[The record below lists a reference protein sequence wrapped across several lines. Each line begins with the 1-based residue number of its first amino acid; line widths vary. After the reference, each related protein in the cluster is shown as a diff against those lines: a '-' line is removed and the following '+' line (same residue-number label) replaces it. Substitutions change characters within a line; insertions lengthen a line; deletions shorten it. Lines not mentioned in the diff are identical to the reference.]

1 MMKGINCMDEKKYLN
16 EEKYQKTEKGI
27 TVFAILIL
35 VVGLFIGGFLIYRG
49 IAKPATSKVDVLE
62 KNLEEKR
69 NELISKGIE
78 YDKSSK
84 YTDGEKY
91 DLYIITNALDPIFS
105 NCEFAEYKNNSI
117 TKDYCA
123 AKNSISEFSNRTS
136 IMFGAF
142 ICIATFMI
150 FVSVLTFAKRR
161 HILAFTTQQT
171 MPVAKESIDEMAPT
185 IGNAAG
191 SIAKDITKGI
201 KNGLED
207 KNDDNYRS

>member
-1 MMKGINCMDEKKYLN
+1 MDEKKYLN

-35 VVGLFIGGFLIYRG
+35 VVGLLIGGFLIYRG

-78 YDKSSK
+78 YNKSSK

-91 DLYIITNALDPIFS
+91 DLYIITKALDPSFQY
-105 NCEFAEYKNNSI
+105 CEFDECKNNSI
-117 TKDYCA
+117 TKEYCA

-191 SIAKDITKGI
+191 SIAKGITKGI

-207 KNDDNYRS
+207 ENDDNYRS

>member
-1 MMKGINCMDEKKYLN
+1 MDEKKYLN

-49 IAKPATSKVDVLE
+49 IAKPATSKVETLE
-62 KNLEEKR
+62 KELEVKR
-69 NELISKGIE
+69 NELINKGIE
-78 YDKSSK
+78 YDESSE

-91 DLYIITNALDPIFS
+91 DLYIITKALDPSFPH
-105 NCEFAEYKNNSI
+105 CEFDEYKNNSI
-117 TKDYCA
+117 TKEYCA
-123 AKNSISEFSNRTS
+123 AKNSISEFSNITS
-136 IMFGAF
+136 IIG
-142 ICIATFMI
+142 I
-150 FVSVLTFAKRR
+150 FVSVLAFAKGR

-191 SIAKDITKGI
+191 EIAKGVTKGI

-207 KNDDNYRS
+207 ENDDNYRS

>member
-1 MMKGINCMDEKKYLN
+1 MDEKKYLN
-16 EEKYQKTEKGI
+16 EEKYQKTEKSI

-35 VVGLFIGGFLIYRG
+35 VVGLLIGGFLIYRG

-62 KNLEEKR
+62 KNLKEKR

-78 YDKSSK
+78 YDESSE

-91 DLYIITNALDPIFS
+91 DLYIITKALDPSFQY
-105 NCEFAEYKNNSI
+105 CEFDEYKNNSI
-117 TKDYCA
+117 TKEYCA

-191 SIAKDITKGI
+191 EIAKDITKGI

-207 KNDDNYRS
+207 ENDDNYRS

>member
-1 MMKGINCMDEKKYLN
+1 MDEKKYLN

-35 VVGLFIGGFLIYRG
+35 VVGLLIGGFLIYCG

-91 DLYIITNALDPIFS
+91 DLYIITKALDPSFQY
-105 NCEFAEYKNNSI
+105 CEFDECKNNSI
-117 TKDYCA
+117 TKEYCA

-191 SIAKDITKGI
+191 EIAKGITKGI

-207 KNDDNYRS
+207 ENDDNYRS

>member
-1 MMKGINCMDEKKYLN
+1 MDEKKYLN
-16 EEKYQKTEKGI
+16 EEKYQKTEKSI

-35 VVGLFIGGFLIYRG
+35 VIGLFIGGFLIYRG

-78 YDKSSK
+78 YDESSE

-91 DLYIITNALDPIFS
+91 DLYIITKALDPSFPH
-105 NCEFAEYKNNSI
+105 CKFDKYKNNSI
-117 TKDYCA
+117 TKEYCV

-171 MPVAKESIDEMAPT
+171 MPIAKESIDEMAPT
-185 IGNAAG
+185 IGNAAD
-191 SIAKDITKGI
+191 SIAKGI

-207 KNDDNYRS
+207 ENDDNYRS

>member
-1 MMKGINCMDEKKYLN
+1 MDEKKYLN

-35 VVGLFIGGFLIYRG
+35 VVGLLIGGFLIYRG
-49 IAKPATSKVDVLE
+49 IAKPATSKVDALE
-62 KNLEEKR
+62 KKLEEKR

-91 DLYIITNALDPIFS
+91 DLYIITEVLDPSFS
-105 NCEFAEYKNNSI
+105 NCEFDEYKNNSI
-117 TKDYCA
+117 TKEYCA

-171 MPVAKESIDEMAPT
+171 MPVAKEGIDEMAPT

-191 SIAKDITKGI
+191 EIAKGITKGI

-207 KNDDNYRS
+207 ENDDNYRS

>member
-1 MMKGINCMDEKKYLN
+1 MDEKKYLN

-35 VVGLFIGGFLIYRG
+35 VVGLLIGGFLIYRG
-49 IAKPATSKVDVLE
+49 IAKPATSKVDALE
-62 KNLEEKR
+62 KKLEEKR

-91 DLYIITNALDPIFS
+91 DLYIITKALDPSFQY
-105 NCEFAEYKNNSI
+105 CEFDECKNNSI

-191 SIAKDITKGI
+191 SIAKGITKGI

-207 KNDDNYRS
+207 ENDDNYRS

>member
-1 MMKGINCMDEKKYLN
+1 MDEKKYLN

-35 VVGLFIGGFLIYRG
+35 VVGLLIGGFLIYRG
-49 IAKPATSKVDVLE
+49 IVKPATSKVDALE
-62 KNLEEKR
+62 KKLEEKR

-91 DLYIITNALDPIFS
+91 DLYIITEALDPSFS
-105 NCEFAEYKNNSI
+105 NCEFDEYKNNSI
-117 TKDYCA
+117 TKEYCA

-191 SIAKDITKGI
+191 EIAKGITKGI

-207 KNDDNYRS
+207 ENDDNYRS

>member
-1 MMKGINCMDEKKYLN
+1 MDEKKYLN
-16 EEKYQKTEKGI
+16 EKKYQKTEKGI
-27 TVFAILIL
+27 TVFAVLIL
-35 VVGLFIGGFLIYRG
+35 VVGLLIGGFLIYRG
-49 IAKPATSKVDVLE
+49 IAKPSTSKVDALE
-62 KNLEEKR
+62 KKLEEKR

-78 YDKSSK
+78 YDNSSK

-91 DLYIITNALDPIFS
+91 DLYIITNALDPSFS
-105 NCEFAEYKNNSI
+105 HCEFAEYKNNSI
-117 TKDYCA
+117 TKEYCA
-123 AKNSISEFSNRTS
+123 AKNSISEFSNITS
-136 IMFGAF
+136 IMFGVF

-161 HILAFTTQQT
+161 HILAFATQQT

-191 SIAKDITKGI
+191 EIAKGI

-207 KNDDNYRS
+207 ENDDNYKS

>member
-1 MMKGINCMDEKKYLN
+1 MDEKKYLN

-49 IAKPATSKVDVLE
+49 IAKPATSKVETLE
-62 KNLEEKR
+62 KELEVKR
-69 NELISKGIE
+69 NELINKGIE
-78 YDKSSK
+78 YDESSE

-91 DLYIITNALDPIFS
+91 DLYIITKALDPSFPH
-105 NCEFAEYKNNSI
+105 CEFDEYKNNSI
-117 TKDYCA
+117 TKEYCA
-123 AKNSISEFSNRTS
+123 AKNSISEFSNITS

-142 ICIATFMI
+142 ICFATIGI
-150 FVSVLTFAKRR
+150 FVSVLAFAKGR

-191 SIAKDITKGI
+191 EIAKGVTKGI

-207 KNDDNYRS
+207 ENDDNYRL

>member
-1 MMKGINCMDEKKYLN
+1 MDEKKYLN

-35 VVGLFIGGFLIYRG
+35 VVGLLIGGFLIYRG

-91 DLYIITNALDPIFS
+91 DLYIITKALDPSFQY
-105 NCEFAEYKNNSI
+105 CEFDECKNNSI
-117 TKDYCA
+117 TKEYCA

-191 SIAKDITKGI
+191 EIAKGI

-207 KNDDNYRS
+207 ENDDNYRS

>member
-1 MMKGINCMDEKKYLN
+1 MDEKKYLN

-35 VVGLFIGGFLIYRG
+35 VVGLLIGGFLIYRG
-49 IAKPATSKVDVLE
+49 IAKPATSKVDALE
-62 KNLEEKR
+62 KKLEEKR

-91 DLYIITNALDPIFS
+91 DLYIITKALDPSFQY
-105 NCEFAEYKNNSI
+105 CEFDECKNNSI

-191 SIAKDITKGI
+191 EIAKGITKGI

-207 KNDDNYRS
+207 ENDDNYRS

>member
-1 MMKGINCMDEKKYLN
+1 MDEKKYLN

-35 VVGLFIGGFLIYRG
+35 VVGLLIGGFLIYRG
-49 IAKPATSKVDVLE
+49 IAKPATSKVDALE
-62 KNLEEKR
+62 KKLEEKR

-91 DLYIITNALDPIFS
+91 DLYIITEALDPSFS
-105 NCEFAEYKNNSI
+105 NCEFDECKNNSI

-191 SIAKDITKGI
+191 EIAKGI

-207 KNDDNYRS
+207 ENDDNYRS

>member
-1 MMKGINCMDEKKYLN
+1 MDEKKYLN
-16 EEKYQKTEKGI
+16 EKKYQKTEKGI
-27 TVFAILIL
+27 TIFAILIL

-49 IAKPATSKVDVLE
+49 IAKPSTSKVDALE
-62 KNLEEKR
+62 KKLEEKR

-78 YDKSSK
+78 YDESSE

-91 DLYIITNALDPIFS
+91 DLYIITNALDPSFPH
-105 NCEFAEYKNNSI
+105 CGFAEYKNNSI

-123 AKNSISEFSNRTS
+123 AKNSISEFSNITS
-136 IMFGAF
+136 IMFGVF

-150 FVSVLTFAKRR
+150 FVSVLVFAKRR

-191 SIAKDITKGI
+191 EIAKGI

-207 KNDDNYRS
+207 KNNDDNYKS

>member
-1 MMKGINCMDEKKYLN
+1 MDEKKYLN
-16 EEKYQKTEKGI
+16 EEKYQKTEKSI

-35 VVGLFIGGFLIYRG
+35 VVGLLIGGFLIYRG

-62 KNLEEKR
+62 KNLKEKR

-78 YDKSSK
+78 YDESSE

-91 DLYIITNALDPIFS
+91 DLYIITKALDPSFQY
-105 NCEFAEYKNNSI
+105 CEFDEYKNNSI
-117 TKDYCA
+117 TKEYCA
-123 AKNSISEFSNRTS
+123 AKNSISEFSNSTS

-142 ICIATFMI
+142 ICFATIGI
-150 FVSVLTFAKRR
+150 FVFVLAFAKGR

-191 SIAKDITKGI
+191 EIAKGVTKGI

-207 KNDDNYRS
+207 ENDDNYRS

>member
-1 MMKGINCMDEKKYLN
+1 MDEKKYLN

-35 VVGLFIGGFLIYRG
+35 VVGLLIGGFLIYRG

-91 DLYIITNALDPIFS
+91 DLYIITKALDPSFQY
-105 NCEFAEYKNNSI
+105 CEFDECKNNSI
-117 TKDYCA
+117 TKEYCA

-142 ICIATFMI
+142 ICIVTFMI

-191 SIAKDITKGI
+191 EIAKGI

-207 KNDDNYRS
+207 ENDDNYRS

>member
-1 MMKGINCMDEKKYLN
+1 MDEKKYLN

-35 VVGLFIGGFLIYRG
+35 VVGLLIGGFLIYRG
-49 IAKPATSKVDVLE
+49 IAKPATSKVDALE
-62 KNLEEKR
+62 KKLEEKR

-78 YDKSSK
+78 YDESSK

-91 DLYIITNALDPIFS
+91 DLYIITEALDPSFS
-105 NCEFAEYKNNSI
+105 NCEFDECKNNSI
-117 TKDYCA
+117 TKEYCA

-191 SIAKDITKGI
+191 EIAKDITKGI

-207 KNDDNYRS
+207 ENDDNYRS

>member
-1 MMKGINCMDEKKYLN
+1 MDEKKYLN

-35 VVGLFIGGFLIYRG
+35 VIGLFIGGFLIYRG

-69 NELISKGIE
+69 NELISKGIK
-78 YDKSSK
+78 YDESSE

-91 DLYIITNALDPIFS
+91 DLYIITKALDPSFQY
-105 NCEFAEYKNNSI
+105 CKFDKYKNNSI
-117 TKDYCA
+117 TKEYCA
-123 AKNSISEFSNRTS
+123 AKNSISEFSNSTS

-142 ICIATFMI
+142 ICFATIGI
-150 FVSVLTFAKRR
+150 FVFVLAFAKGR

-191 SIAKDITKGI
+191 EIAKGVTKGI

-207 KNDDNYRS
+207 ENDDNYRS

>member
-1 MMKGINCMDEKKYLN
+1 MDEKKYLN
-16 EEKYQKTEKGI
+16 EENYQKAEKGI

-35 VVGLFIGGFLIYRG
+35 VVGLLIGGFLIYRG
-49 IAKPATSKVDVLE
+49 IAKPATSKVDALE
-62 KNLEEKR
+62 KKLEEKR

-91 DLYIITNALDPIFS
+91 DLYIITEALDPSFS
-105 NCEFAEYKNNSI
+105 NCEFDECKNNSI
-117 TKDYCA
+117 TKEYCA
-123 AKNSISEFSNRTS
+123 AKNSISEFSNITS

-191 SIAKDITKGI
+191 EIAKGITKGI

-207 KNDDNYRS
+207 ENDDNYRS

>member
-1 MMKGINCMDEKKYLN
+1 MDEKKYLN

-35 VVGLFIGGFLIYRG
+35 VVGLLIGGFLIYRG
-49 IAKPATSKVDVLE
+49 IAKPATSKVDALE
-62 KNLEEKR
+62 KKLEEKR

-91 DLYIITNALDPIFS
+91 DLYIITEALDPSFS
-105 NCEFAEYKNNSI
+105 NCEFDECKNNSI

-171 MPVAKESIDEMAPT
+171 MPVAKESIDEMTPT

-191 SIAKDITKGI
+191 EIAKGITKGI

-207 KNDDNYRS
+207 ENDDNYRS

>member
-1 MMKGINCMDEKKYLN
+1 MDEKKYLN

-78 YDKSSK
+78 YDESSE

-91 DLYIITNALDPIFS
+91 DLYIITKALDPSFQY
-105 NCEFAEYKNNSI
+105 CEFDEYKNNSI
-117 TKDYCA
+117 TKEYCA
-123 AKNSISEFSNRTS
+123 AKNSISEFSNSTS

-142 ICIATFMI
+142 ICFATIVI
-150 FVSVLTFAKRR
+150 FTFAKRR

-191 SIAKDITKGI
+191 EIAKGVTKGI

-207 KNDDNYRS
+207 ENDDNYRS

>member
-1 MMKGINCMDEKKYLN
+1 MDEKKYLN

-35 VVGLFIGGFLIYRG
+35 VVGLLIGGFLIYRG
-49 IAKPATSKVDVLE
+49 IAKPATSKVDALE
-62 KNLEEKR
+62 KKLEEKR

-78 YDKSSK
+78 YDESSE

-91 DLYIITNALDPIFS
+91 DLYIITNALDSSFS

-123 AKNSISEFSNRTS
+123 AKNSISEFSNSTS

-142 ICIATFMI
+142 ICFATIVI

-171 MPVAKESIDEMAPT
+171 MPVAKEGIDEMAPT

-191 SIAKDITKGI
+191 EIAKGITKGI

-207 KNDDNYRS
+207 ENDDNYRS

>member
-1 MMKGINCMDEKKYLN
+1 M
-16 EEKYQKTEKGI
+16 
-27 TVFAILIL
+27 
-35 VVGLFIGGFLIYRG
+35 
-49 IAKPATSKVDVLE
+49 E

-78 YDKSSK
+78 YDESSE

-91 DLYIITNALDPIFS
+91 DLYIITNALDPSFS

-142 ICIATFMI
+142 ICITTFMI

-207 KNDDNYRS
+207 ENDDNYRS

>member
-1 MMKGINCMDEKKYLN
+1 MDEKKYLN
-16 EEKYQKTEKGI
+16 EEKYQKTEKSI

-35 VVGLFIGGFLIYRG
+35 VVGLLIGGFLIYRG

-105 NCEFAEYKNNSI
+105 NCEFAEYKNNS
-117 TKDYCA
+117 
-123 AKNSISEFSNRTS
+123 
-136 IMFGAF
+136 MLF
-142 ICIATFMI
+142 IK
-150 FVSVLTFAKRR
+150 LLR
-161 HILAFTTQQT
+161 QT
-171 MPVAKESIDEMAPT
+171 ALKKE
-185 IGNAAG
+185 GW
-191 SIAKDITKGI
+191 
-201 KNGLED
+201 
-207 KNDDNYRS
+207 

>member
-1 MMKGINCMDEKKYLN
+1 MDEKKYLN

-35 VVGLFIGGFLIYRG
+35 VVGLLIGGFLIYRG

-91 DLYIITNALDPIFS
+91 DLYIITKVLDPSFS
-105 NCEFAEYKNNSI
+105 NCEFDEYKNNSI
-117 TKDYCA
+117 TKEYCA

-142 ICIATFMI
+142 ICIVTFMI

-191 SIAKDITKGI
+191 EIAKGI

-207 KNDDNYRS
+207 ENDDNYRS

>member
-1 MMKGINCMDEKKYLN
+1 MDEKKYLN

-35 VVGLFIGGFLIYRG
+35 VVGLLIGGFLIYRG

-91 DLYIITNALDPIFS
+91 DLYIITKALDPSFQY
-105 NCEFAEYKNNSI
+105 CKFDECKNNSI
-117 TKDYCA
+117 TKEYCA

-171 MPVAKESIDEMAPT
+171 MPVAKEGIDEMAPT

-191 SIAKDITKGI
+191 EIAKGITKGI

-207 KNDDNYRS
+207 ENDDNYRS

>member
-1 MMKGINCMDEKKYLN
+1 MDEKKYLN

-35 VVGLFIGGFLIYRG
+35 VVGLLIGGFLIYRG

-91 DLYIITNALDPIFS
+91 DLYIITKALDPSFQY
-105 NCEFAEYKNNSI
+105 CEFDECKNNSI
-117 TKDYCA
+117 TKEYCA

-191 SIAKDITKGI
+191 EIAKGITKGI

-207 KNDDNYRS
+207 ENDDNYRS

>member
-1 MMKGINCMDEKKYLN
+1 MDEKKYLN

-35 VVGLFIGGFLIYRG
+35 VVGLLIGGFLIYRG
-49 IAKPATSKVDVLE
+49 IAKPATSKVDALE
-62 KNLEEKR
+62 KKLEEKR

-91 DLYIITNALDPIFS
+91 DLYIITEVLDPSFS
-105 NCEFAEYKNNSI
+105 NCEFDEYKNNSI

-142 ICIATFMI
+142 ICITTFMI

-207 KNDDNYRS
+207 ENDDNYRS